1 MHDKTTKLLGAGLAA
16 VIGFTLSSAE
26 PLAQDDESDTLQLPR
41 PKVSSDES
49 YQLKRSGADVG
60 GYPIRIYFQTEKSFS
75 NLDAHVFYEPLIY
88 LETDEHGALLR
99 HVDQDGTLTLYFSV
113 ETDTDFINGA
123 IRENLGRTAQ
133 ARSETELAP
142 GSFKYRI
149 GPLDLTPWF
158 ESAKKR
164 INGERIKSDEVAKGP
179 LNEKGRMPIFFST
192 GSRENAVAFVEDLQN
207 GRDQL
212 VFKYRFSG
220 IRDEKCEAHLDGKDV
235 QQIDLYKKVVG
246 DGGRGFVARDQ
257 AASIARAWAS
267 SENLEVRC
275 SDPEYA
281 EWLHDKLLERL
292 GNIHTSQLTGNEL
305 DKYLKLDPDSFKA
318 DIIKEANNISKEVV
332 REQVLG
338 AISRGWSKAEADAKE
353 GGGTVGY
360 GPFMAAGSASLADSR
375 GASKAEARKAFV
387 GILKKRGYLAELKDG
402 RISIPK
408 SVDVYTVA
416 DMRRAW
422 EKSMKL
428 EYVFS
433 SSGIAEHSINLTT
446 STFSATAGIRQ
457 ELQELAKIQTG
468 MMETWKTKLSTLYNE
483 MDALNSRINKQER
496 FLSDSTER
504 VMSDVRNS
512 MRLAQKARDE
522 ASVAKGHALHMAEV
536 ALNTANNALAQASG
550 IMAKIYSFDLNHDDD
565 YSYYYNTGISS
576 REYPAA
582 FVTDVDFHTE
592 CSTWNHSKEVYSRV
606 KDNDWYII
614 IDSNDY
620 CDNVDITVFFFKSPL
635 VESARRWTTGSINT
649 KKYRKAVLR

>member
-49 YQLKRSGADVG
+49 YQLKRGGADVG

-353 GGGTVGY
+353 GGGAVGY

-387 GILKKRGYLAELKDG
+387 DILKKRGYLAELKDG

-433 SSGIAEHSINLTT
+433 SSGIAEHTINLTT

-468 MMETWKTKLSTLYNE
+468 MMETWEIKLSTLYNAMRE
-483 MDALNSRINKQER
+483 LDGRIDEQETTVEHAALSARESR
-496 FLSDSTER
+496 L
-504 VMSDVRNS
+504 
-512 MRLAQKARDE
+512 
-522 ASVAKGHALHMAEV
+522 
-536 ALNTANNALAQASG
+536 LAQAALDTANSALAKARG
-550 IMAKIYSFDLNHDDD
+550 IMTKTYSFDLNHDDD
-565 YSYYYNTGISS
+565 YTYYYNTGISS
-576 REYPAA
+576 REYKAA
-582 FVTDVDFHTE
+582 FVTDFRLHTN
-592 CSTWNHSKEVYSRV
+592 CSTWNHYQAAHARV
-606 KDNDWYII
+606 KDDKWYII

-620 CDNVDITVFFFKSPL
+620 CDIAKITMFFFKSSL
-635 VESARRWTTGSINT
+635 VESSWRWTLGPINS
-649 KKYRKAVLR
+649 KYRKAVLR